1 MKILIDNLNKV
12 FQITDIDI
20 LKIVKD
26 KNEIELTKL
35 ITAIMRY
42 LVTNHQFLNDCNNLD
57 SDIEFLN
64 EYLDVPEQ
72 NN

>member
-1 MKILIDNLNKV
+1 MKILVDNLNKV
-12 FQITDIDI
+12 FKVDLDI

-42 LVTNHQFLNDCNNLD
+42 LVTNH
-57 SDIEFLN
+57 
-64 EYLDVPEQ
+64 
-72 NN
+72 

>member
-1 MKILIDNLNKV
+1 MKILVDNLNKV
-12 FQITDIDI
+12 FKVDIDI

-42 LVTNHQFLNDCNNLD
+42 LVTNH
-57 SDIEFLN
+57 
-64 EYLDVPEQ
+64 
-72 NN
+72 